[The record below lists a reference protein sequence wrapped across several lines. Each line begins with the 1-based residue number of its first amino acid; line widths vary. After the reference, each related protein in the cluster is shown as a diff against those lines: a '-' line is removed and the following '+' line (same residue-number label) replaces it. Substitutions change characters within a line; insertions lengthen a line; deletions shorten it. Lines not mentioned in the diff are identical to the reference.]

1 MIRKI
6 KQFINEHKTLIVV
19 VILLLFVCVFYWY
32 FCCKNTQSDK
42 VKGSAAKI
50 KVKEDGTHEKILDD
64 GNKIE
69 REYIGMQIDDKLQI
83 PVLSQGGVIFIKNN
97 LSVFSSLPIIYRFFS
112 TDYNLYDIIK
122 NPIQFITGNALYK
135 KSTLEKL
142 YINIAKDR
150 YPDECFYKNTREL
163 KKESSIKT
171 VLNTFRNN
179 IFQGLIDETFL
190 FNFNNV
196 INNSFLEEEE
206 KETIKKYY
214 DSLL

>member
-1 MIRKI
+1 MKMIRKI
-6 KQFINEHKTLIVV
+6 IQFINEHKTLIVV

-32 FCCKNTQSDK
+32 FCSKNAQSDK

-50 KVKEDGTHEKILDD
+50 KVKEYGTHEKILDD

-135 KSTLEKL
+135 KSTLENL
-142 YINIAKDR
+142 YINIAKDILMNV
-150 YPDECFYKNTREL
+150 FT
-163 KKESSIKT
+163 KT
-171 VLNTFRNN
+171 QEN
-179 IFQGLIDETFL
+179 
-190 FNFNNV
+190 
-196 INNSFLEEEE
+196 
-206 KETIKKYY
+206 
-214 DSLL
+214 